1 MKRRSSYDRRSS
13 GGGFLP
19 KAFLV
24 LLLVAGLVLAVRGAF
39 RTGGEPT
46 VTIVPA
52 NKPRESAKPV
62 ITEIALVEQ

>member
-1 MKRRSSYDRRSS
+1 LQSRNSLGDN
-13 GGGFLP
+13 
-19 KAFLV
+19 
-24 LLLVAGLVLAVRGAF
+24 
-39 RTGGEPT
+39 TT